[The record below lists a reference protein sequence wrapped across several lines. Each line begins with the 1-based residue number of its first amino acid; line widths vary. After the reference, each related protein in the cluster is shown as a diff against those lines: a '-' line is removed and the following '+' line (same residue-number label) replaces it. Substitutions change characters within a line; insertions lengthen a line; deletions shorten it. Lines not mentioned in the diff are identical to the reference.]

1 MRIQHSLSRRSWG
14 TPPVW
19 FHSHYRDDD
28 DYGEEEDDDDGDGE
42 EEEADDDGYDIDDK
56 IDC

>member
-28 DYGEEEDDDDGDGE
+28 DDGEEEDD
-42 EEEADDDGYDIDDK
+42 DDDGYDIDDK
-56 IDC
+56 MDC

>member
-28 DYGEEEDDDDGDGE
+28 DGEEEDDDDGDG
-42 EEEADDDGYDIDDK
+42 YDIDDK
-56 IDC
+56 MDC